1 MRTQFQA
8 PGRILL
14 ALVLAALVA
23 LPVAAQS
30 KASVKSVESLN
41 AVLKQI
47 EKAKAQVQGAMDALN
62 ALVSGEEKNL
72 TKQYNA
78 FTKQVSSLKTSSEA
92 ALARAEDMQTRR
104 EAYLAEWQKKSKQV
118 SNPEI
123 QAHMQQR
130 AESVKKVMESLQPA
144 GDALREAFPPF
155 FSDLNDVQKMLS
167 VDLSS
172 EGMAAA
178 KPIGDQIAANGNII
192 LMNFDTYITTLTQ
205 IRDQIAPKGKKS

>member
-167 VDLSS
+167 VDLST

>member
-1 MRTQFQA
+1 MRTQLQA
-8 PGRILL
+8 PGRIVL

-30 KASVKSVESLN
+30 KASAKSVDSLN
-41 AVLKQI
+41 AVLKEL
-47 EKAKAQVQGAMDALN
+47 EKGKAQVQGAMDALN
-62 ALVSGEEKNL
+62 ALVSGDEKNL

-78 FTKQVSSLKTSSEA
+78 FTKQVTSLKKTSQA

-104 EAYLAEWQKKSKQV
+104 EAYLADWQKKTKEV

-130 AESVKKVMESLQPA
+130 AESVKKVMESLRPA

-178 KPIGDQIAANGNII
+178 KPIGDQIVANGNII
-192 LMNFDTYITTLTQ
+192 LTNFDTYITTLTQ
-205 IRDQIAPKGKKS
+205 IRNQIAPKGKKS